1 MARYTFSLGTY
12 DEVRETGVVIGD
24 DFDEAIAT
32 LSRRFRPT
40 KGDTLQIGVD
50 GFPPARY
57 EHTGYARG
65 VAGWRPAGLMAA

>member
-1 MARYTFSLGTY
+1 MARFAFSLGTH
-12 DEVRETGVVIGD
+12 DELRETGVVIGD
-24 DFDEAIAT
+24 SFDEALAT

-40 KGDTLQIGVD
+40 KGDRLELGVE